1 MEKSQLEILQ
11 VRNDY
16 IKNYAYYVINDVVA
30 FSKDTI
36 VGNISQTGGPIATFS
51 GQ

>member
-11 VRNDY
+11 VRNHY
-16 IKNYAYYVINDVVA
+16 IKNYAYYVINDVA